1 MSRTFEEFTAG
12 EIDGLYHGALFL
24 TGGDTGEAEDLLLLT
39 LTGAFRASRGGE
51 VDSASTRRLEGRLAR
66 DFLSTSA
73 VVSAGPFLERVSASR
88 VAPGRNGGKVTAE
101 VLHKA
106 AGELPET
113 ARVALWLVLF
123 RRWSYAEAA
132 NILEVDREGI
142 RALLLYR
149 QVLLSAVLGEMG
161 RRTGTDG
168 TVV

>member
-1 MSRTFEEFTAG
+1 MSRTFEEFAAG

-39 LTGAFRASRGGE
+39 ITGAFRASRGGE
-51 VDSASTRRLEGRLAR
+51 VDSASTRRLEERLVR
-66 DFLSTSA
+66 DSLSSGK
-73 VVSAGPFLERVSASR
+73 VVSSGQSPERI
-88 VAPGRNGGKVTAE
+88 VARRAAPRRKGAKVNTE
-101 VLHKA
+101 VLNRA
-106 AGELPET
+106 AGELPGT

-123 RRWSYAEAA
+123 RRWSYAGAA

-142 RALLLYR
+142 RGLLLYR

-161 RRTGTDG
+161 WRTGTDG